1 MKKLVYAA
9 LAFIMCGT
17 ALYAESIDDGLYRF
31 ELNVGWAGF
40 PVGDALTFT
49 SFNPWSAG
57 ETPVSYP
64 GSVGDIY
71 SEYAGPVYSTGILS
85 AELNVRIRKWFA
97 VGAQVNF
104 DGLWSRQ
111 YSSETGLK
119 CGVRRGVVFAVLP
132 YARFIYLD
140 RPAVRLYS
148 AVGIGFTAGQI
159 EAGYG
164 RDSYVYASKYP
175 AFQVIPVGVSV
186 GRRIYGLFELGIGT
200 VYTGCR
206 AGIGYRF

>member
-1 MKKLVYAA
+1 MAA

-17 ALYAESIDDGLYRF
+17 ALYAESPDDGRYRF
-31 ELNVGWAGF
+31 EFNVGWAGF

-49 SFNPWSAG
+49 SFNPWSVS
-57 ETPVSYP
+57 ETAVFYP

-104 DGLWSRQ
+104 DGLWSRLH
-111 YSSETGLK
+111 SSETGSK
-119 CGVRRGVVFAVLP
+119 CGVRRGVVFSVLP
-132 YARFIYLD
+132 YARFIYID
-140 RPAVRLYS
+140 RPVVRLYS
-148 AVGIGFTAGQI
+148 AVGAGFTSGQI

-164 RDSYVYASKYP
+164 RDSYVYASRYP
-175 AFQVIPVGVSV
+175 AFQVTPVGVAV

-206 AGIGYRF
+206 AGIGFRF